1 MNDLKDKVVLVTGAS
16 SGIGAAAALAFGR
29 HGARVAV
36 HYNRRELAARGL
48 AARIQAGGGDAAP
61 FQADAMDTRSLDALA
76 HGVHRHFGRIDVLV
90 NNAGDMVQRTP
101 LAEADDDL
109 IDRVFHLNARSMV
122 ALTRSVVP
130 MMRDAG
136 GGAIINVTS
145 QAARSGGSPGAG
157 LYAASKAYAATYT
170 RGLARELVRY
180 GIRVNGIAPGVIDTP
195 IHGTHTSDEQM
206 QKLKK
211 TIPMRRLGHAD
222 ECAGTI
228 LYLASEELS
237 SYVVGQIIEI
247 NGGTVMP

>member
-1 MNDLKDKVVLVTGAS
+1 MDDLKDKVVLITGAS

-29 HGARVAV
+29 QGSRVAV
-36 HYNRRELAARGL
+36 HYNRHEQAAHEIVEQIKN
-48 AARIQAGGGDAAP
+48 AGGDAAA
-61 FQADAMDTRSLDALA
+61 FHADAMDTRSLDGLA
-76 HGVHRHFGRIDVLV
+76 QAVYRHFGRIDVLV
-90 NNAGDMVQRTP
+90 NNAGDMVQRVK

-109 IDRVFHLNARSMV
+109 IDRVLHLNARSMM

-130 MMRDAG
+130 MMREAG

-145 QAARSGGSPGAG
+145 QAARTGGTPGAG

-195 IHGTHTSDEQM
+195 IHSTHTSDEQM
-206 QKLKK
+206 EKLKK
-211 TIPMRRLGHAD
+211 TIPIRRLGHAY

-228 LYLASEELS
+228 LYLASAELS
-237 SYVVGQIIEI
+237 SYVIGQVIEV
-247 NGGTVMP
+247 NGGAAMP